1 MIPNGSRRI
10 SPNRLCYLFP
20 KQHRTMGAA
29 GFGGAFAPLCGA
41 ALIFLTGYSCGS
53 APKAEAADVEKLLR
67 KLGY

>member
-1 MIPNGSRRI
+1 
-10 SPNRLCYLFP
+10 
-20 KQHRTMGAA
+20 MGAA

-41 ALIFLTGYSCGS
+41 VLIFLTGYSCGS